1 VKRPANLAL
10 VLALLTVWIIW
21 GSTYFAIR
29 ITLESMPPFGMAGAR
44 LVTAGLVIIAISKA
58 RGLAFPTAVEWRG
71 AVLAGALMF
80 VGGNGSVCFAEQ
92 TVSSGLVA
100 ILVSAV
106 TLWGA
111 VLGLIWGDRPSGRQ
125 WIGILL
131 GLAGVVLLNFGGG
144 LTASPVAAVALLL
157 GSPAWALGSILGRR
171 LPMAAGTMSSGA
183 QMLGGGLCL
192 CLVSL
197 VSGEHL
203 GPVSQASALA
213 FVYLLVFGSILG
225 FTAYGYLLR
234 HASMPVATSYAYVNP
249 VVAVLLGTGFGGEH
263 LDAQSW
269 AGLATLVLAV
279 ILVTWPRGAPTAAKR

>member
-1 VKRPANLAL
+1 MTRPANLAL
-10 VLALLTVWIIW
+10 VLALLAVWVIW

-29 ITLESMPPFGMAGAR
+29 ITLQTMPPFGMAGAR
-44 LVTAGLVIIAISKA
+44 LVLAGLVIIAISRA
-58 RGLAFPTAVEWRG
+58 RGLALPTAVEWRG

-80 VGGNGSVCFAEQ
+80 VGGNGSVCYAEQ

-111 VLGLIWGDRPSGRQ
+111 VLGLLWGDRPSARQ
-125 WIGILL
+125 WVGILL
-131 GLAGVVLLNFGGG
+131 GLGGVVLLNFGGG

-171 LPMAAGTMSSGA
+171 LPMASGTMASGA
-183 QMLGGGLCL
+183 QMFGGGLCL

-197 VSGEHL
+197 GAGEHI
-203 GPVSQASALA
+203 GPVSQASVLA
-213 FVYLLVFGSILG
+213 FVYLLLFGSIIG

-234 HASMPVATSYAYVNP
+234 HASMAVATSYAYVNP

-263 LDAQSW
+263 LDAVSW
-269 AGLATLVLAV
+269 AGLATLVIAV
-279 ILVTWPRGAPTAAKR
+279 VLVTWPKRPTPAP